1 MQYDPDKQRVVYQP
15 VTIEPREIV
24 PRVTRED
31 AYGES
36 GKVRNGCDP
45 QLHDEV

>member
-1 MQYDPDKQRVVYQP
+1 VVYQP

-31 AYGES
+31 VYGDS
-36 GKVRNGCDP
+36 GKK
-45 QLHDEV
+45 